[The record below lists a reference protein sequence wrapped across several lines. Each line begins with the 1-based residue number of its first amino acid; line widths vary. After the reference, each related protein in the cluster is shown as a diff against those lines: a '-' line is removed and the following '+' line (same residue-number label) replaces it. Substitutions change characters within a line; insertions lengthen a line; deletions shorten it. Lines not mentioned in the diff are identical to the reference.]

1 LAARSTF
8 TEYHF
13 LAMAW
18 ILLALSLA
26 YGIPIL
32 LFAFGHMRLAQPQ
45 VHVGED
51 SPDPRSV
58 EVGVPGVTVLVAA
71 RNEEACIGSC
81 IEALLAQDVPCQILI
96 VDDHSVDGTARI
108 VSSFGDRV
116 RLVSLKDG
124 TGKKAAITEGV
135 KHIRTEWALLTDADT
150 IAPPAWL
157 RAMRR
162 CMVSDAGYIVG
173 PVQMP
178 DNGTW
183 LRRMIQLE
191 WAGFMGI
198 AAGAIGIGRP
208 TSACGSSVAFRVEA
222 FSEVNGFD
230 GVDHLTSGDDE
241 LLMQRIADRTQWN
254 VVFCK
259 DRDAIVTADAPVTV
273 KDFLHQRVR
282 WASKAGFYERN
293 WLVVMNTGF
302 WLFFLLLLVATIG
315 AVWMPQWRLM
325 TGIAWIIKIGAESTL
340 LIQSLHFYRRLPL
353 IAGLI
358 PAQPFQMLYILWVSV
373 AGLRGGVEWKARR
386 SER

>member
-1 LAARSTF
+1 MT
-8 TEYHF
+8 
-13 LAMAW
+13 W

-32 LFAFGHMRLAQPQ
+32 LFAFGHGRVMHSAARNAGSSGNGPSEGAE
-45 VHVGED
+45 H
-51 SPDPRSV
+51 
-58 EVGVPGVTVLVAA
+58 PGVTILVAA

-81 IEALLAQDVPCQILI
+81 IEALLAQDVPCDILI
-96 VDDHSVDGTARI
+96 VDDHSDDGTARI
-108 VSSFGDRV
+108 ASSFGDLV
-116 RLVSLKDG
+116 RLISLEAG

-135 KHIRTEWALLTDADT
+135 NHVRTEWVLLTDADT
-150 IAPPAWL
+150 IVPPTWL

-162 CMVSDAGYIVG
+162 CMVTDAGYIVG
-173 PVQMP
+173 PVQIS

-208 TSACGSSVAFRVEA
+208 TSACGSSVAFRVEG
-222 FSEVNGFD
+222 FREVDGFA

-241 LLMQRIADRTQWN
+241 LLMQRIADQSRWN
-254 VVFCK
+254 VQFCT
-259 DRDAIVTADAPVTV
+259 DRQAIVTADAPATV
-273 KDFLHQRVR
+273 RDFLRQRVR
-282 WASKAGFYERN
+282 WASKAGFYERG

-302 WLFFLLLLVATIG
+302 WLFFLLLLVATVG
-315 AVWMPQWRLM
+315 AVRMPEWRFM
-325 TGIAWIIKIGAESTL
+325 TGVAWAVKIGAESTL
-340 LIQSLHFYRRLPL
+340 LIQSLHFYGRLPL
-353 IAGLI
+353 LAGLL